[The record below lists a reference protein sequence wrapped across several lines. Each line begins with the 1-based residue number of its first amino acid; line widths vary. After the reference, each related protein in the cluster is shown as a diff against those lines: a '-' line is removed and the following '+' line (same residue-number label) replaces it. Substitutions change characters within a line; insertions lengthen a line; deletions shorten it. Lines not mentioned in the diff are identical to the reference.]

1 MSSDWKKAKLGDL
14 LELIIDHRGKTPKK
28 MGFEDF
34 HSNGYPVLSAKH
46 VKTEGLTNLESMRF
60 ANDSL
65 YKKWMKDE
73 VQEGDVILTSEAPLG
88 ELYCISGDDK
98 YLLGQ
103 RVFGLRPKKTLIHPL
118 YLFSWLASKK
128 GQEELHK
135 KATGSTVQGI
145 KQSELLKIEVD
156 LPPYNIQYYIA
167 EIHFSLTEKIKSNKQ
182 INQTLEQMAQ
192 ALFKSWFV
200 DFEPVKAKM
209 AVLEAGGSQEEA
221 TLAAMTAIS
230 GKNADALAVFERE
243 HPEQYAEL
251 KATAELFPSALQDSG
266 LGEIPEGWNVLL
278 LEDATSLIIDHRG
291 KTPKKLGGDWSEE
304 GHPAIS
310 AKNIKNGRLV
320 RHDAIKYVDSDLY
333 AKWMKDELL
342 AGDILMTSEA
352 PLGEL
357 LYLAKDCDYLL
368 SQRLYGIR
376 ANNEIISGSYLYFWL
391 QTSAAK
397 ADINGRA
404 TGSTVV
410 GIRQSELKK
419 VNIMV
424 PQKAVVDSFSNL
436 TALYLEKIESN
447 EKQNIVLKKLRDTL
461 LPKLLSGEITLP
473 EAEELA
479 KEADYV

>member
-1 MSSDWKKAKLGDL
+1 
-14 LELIIDHRGKTPKK
+14 
-28 MGFEDF
+28 
-34 HSNGYPVLSAKH
+34 
-46 VKTEGLTNLESMRF
+46 
-60 ANDSL
+60 
-65 YKKWMKDE
+65 MKD
-73 VQEGDVILTSEAPLG
+73 
-88 ELYCISGDDK
+88 K
-98 YLLGQ
+98 
-103 RVFGLRPKKTLIHPL
+103 
-118 YLFSWLASKK
+118 
-128 GQEELHK
+128 
-135 KATGSTVQGI
+135 
-145 KQSELLKIEVD
+145 
-156 LPPYNIQYYIA
+156 
-167 EIHFSLTEKIKSNKQ
+167 
-182 INQTLEQMAQ
+182 
-192 ALFKSWFV
+192 
-200 DFEPVKAKM
+200 
-209 AVLEAGGSQEEA
+209 
-221 TLAAMTAIS
+221 
-230 GKNADALAVFERE
+230 
-243 HPEQYAEL
+243 
-251 KATAELFPSALQDSG
+251 
-266 LGEIPEGWNVLL
+266 
-278 LEDATSLIIDHRG
+278 
-291 KTPKKLGGDWSEE
+291 
-304 GHPAIS
+304 
-310 AKNIKNGRLV
+310 
-320 RHDAIKYVDSDLY
+320 
-333 AKWMKDELL
+333 LL

-419 VNIMV
+419 VNVMV

>member
-1 MSSDWKKAKLGDL
+1 MKFEPQKITIEDSMDA
-14 LELIIDHRGKTPKK
+14 IIDYRGKTPQKSSSGIPLITAK
-28 MGFEDF
+28 IVK
-34 HSNGYPVLSAKH
+34 NGTILPP
-46 VKTEGLTNLESMRF
+46 TEFIPSDDYDNWMVRGLP
-60 ANDSL
+60 
-65 YKKWMKDE
+65 E
-73 VQEGDVILTSEAPLG
+73 VGDVVLTTEAPLG
-88 ELYCISGDDK
+88 EVAQLWDTKIALAQRIVTLRGKSGLLHNDYLV
-98 YLLGQ
+98 YLLQ
-103 RVFGLRPKKTLIHPL
+103 SSTIQNQLNAR
-118 YLFSWLASKK
+118 S
-128 GQEELHK
+128 
-135 KATGSTVQGI
+135 TGTTVKGI
-145 KQSELLKIEVD
+145 KQSELRKIVLD
-156 LPPYNIQYYIA
+156 IPSLDYQKWTA
-167 EIHFSLTEKIKSNKQ
+167 ECLQSLDRKIKNNNQ
-182 INQTLEQMAQ
+182 INQTLEKMAQ

-200 DFEPVKAKM
+200 DFEPVKAKI
-209 AVLEAGGSQEEA
+209 AVLEAGGSQEDA

-230 GKNADALAVFERE
+230 GKDADSLAVFEQE
-243 HPEQYAEL
+243 HPEKYAEL

-266 LGEIPEGWNVLL
+266 LGEIPERWNVSL

-310 AKNIKNGRLV
+310 AKNIKDGRLV
-320 RHDAIKYVDSDLY
+320 RYDAIKYVDSDLY
-333 AKWMKDELL
+333 AKWMKDKLL

-419 VNIMV
+419 VNVMV